1 MTDDISFLILSVA
14 RLGKEIEEMKMAHV
28 RKRDECMMN
37 VVVCGVG
44 MVILCYYYLFVKK
57 SESEWHEASSKAK
70 CIAAKMDL
78 LDDIIRAKGDFDFVA
93 ELEKLTAEHMEAEG
107 NLADVK
113 IKVPDW
119 FKLGEKW
126 MMDE

>member
-1 MTDDISFLILSVA
+1 MMKRPMEEVYGSDPVEGYHKGKKETKEHYRALL
-14 RLGKEIEEMKMAHV
+14 RLA
-28 RKRDECMMN
+28 DEHR
-37 VVVCGVG
+37 
-44 MVILCYYYLFVKK
+44 K
-57 SESEWHEASSKAK
+57 SESEWHEALSKAK

-78 LDDIIRAKGDFDFVA
+78 LDAIIRAKGDFDFVA
-93 ELEKLTAEHMEAEG
+93 EMEKFTAEHMEAEG

-113 IKVPDW
+113 VKVPDW

>member
-1 MTDDISFLILSVA
+1 MMKRPMEEVYGSDPAEGFHKGKKETKEHYRALL
-14 RLGKEIEEMKMAHV
+14 RLA
-28 RKRDECMMN
+28 DEHR
-37 VVVCGVG
+37 
-44 MVILCYYYLFVKK
+44 K

-70 CIAAKMDL
+70 CIAAKIDL
-78 LDDIIRAKGDFDFVA
+78 LDAIIRAKGDFDFVA

-113 IKVPDW
+113 VKVPDW